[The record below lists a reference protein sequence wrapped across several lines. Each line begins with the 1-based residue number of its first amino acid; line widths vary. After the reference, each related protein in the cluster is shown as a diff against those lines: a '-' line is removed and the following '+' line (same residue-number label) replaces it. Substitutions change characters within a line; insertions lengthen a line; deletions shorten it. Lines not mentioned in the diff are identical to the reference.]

1 MTFELRRNFA
11 FVAAIC
17 LSGSIGMA
25 PVKAVAQ
32 DVEVTSESVATRID
46 VAGRQRMLAERM
58 AAEFCYARSQVD
70 TFESLDELKGG
81 LDLFHGT
88 HTAIKRGDNDAG
100 LFAETNASLL
110 KSWNQVNLL
119 WVPLKGLY
127 EQIIGGEFVSEED
140 FALANGLTVE
150 VRARA
155 NDMVARMRSVYAEEL
170 GGDGFGDALLIDL
183 YGRQRML
190 SQKLS
195 KEVCLAAAGYQLDE
209 TLPELEAT
217 LKLFERSLGAFIEGL
232 PVAGVPKPPTEEI
245 ASQLALANDA
255 WSKISY
261 VPQTIVT
268 GGSLGIKELGVFRTG
283 STDFLRA
290 MNKAVGMLARRR
302 AVKASPLL
310 MPSPDFD
317 FCEAVELSHREND
330 TWETAK

>member
-1 MTFELRRNFA
+1 MTFKVNRNFA
-11 FVAAIC
+11 LATAISVFGFVG
-17 LSGSIGMA
+17 LA
-25 PVKAVAQ
+25 PITASAQ
-32 DVEVTSESVATRID
+32 DVQVTAASVATRID

-58 AAEFCYARSQVD
+58 ASQFCYARSQVD

-81 LDLFHGT
+81 LDLFHNT
-88 HTAIKRGDNDAG
+88 HSGFKRGDADAG
-100 LFAETNASLL
+100 LFAETNASLS
-110 KSWNQVNLL
+110 KSWSQVNLL
-119 WVPLKGLY
+119 WIPLKGLY
-127 EQIIGGEFVSEED
+127 EQILDGEFVSEED

-217 LKLFERSLGAFIEGL
+217 LKLFERSLGAFLEGL

-245 ASQLALANDA
+245 AAQLALANDA
-255 WSKISY
+255 WSEISY

-268 GGSLGIKELGVFRTG
+268 GGSLGIRELSVFRTG
-283 STDFLRA
+283 STDFLNE
-290 MNKAVGMLARRR
+290 MNKAVALLASL
-302 AVKASPLL
+302 KADGS
-310 MPSPDFD
+310 
-317 FCEAVELSHREND
+317 
-330 TWETAK
+330 

>member
-1 MTFELRRNFA
+1 VE
-11 FVAAIC
+11 
-17 LSGSIGMA
+17 SG
-25 PVKAVAQ
+25 Q
-32 DVEVTSESVATRID
+32 
-46 VAGRQRMLAERM
+46 
-58 AAEFCYARSQVD
+58 
-70 TFESLDELKGG
+70 
-81 LDLFHGT
+81 
-88 HTAIKRGDNDAG
+88 
-100 LFAETNASLL
+100 
-110 KSWNQVNLL
+110 
-119 WVPLKGLY
+119 
-127 EQIIGGEFVSEED
+127 
-140 FALANGLTVE
+140 FALGAANGLTVE

-290 MNKAVGMLARRR
+290 MNKAVGMLA
-302 AVKASPLL
+302 ALKQDGS
-310 MPSPDFD
+310 
-317 FCEAVELSHREND
+317 
-330 TWETAK
+330 

>member
-119 WVPLKGLY
+119 WVP
-127 EQIIGGEFVSEED
+127 
-140 FALANGLTVE
+140 
-150 VRARA
+150 
-155 NDMVARMRSVYAEEL
+155 
-170 GGDGFGDALLIDL
+170 
-183 YGRQRML
+183 
-190 SQKLS
+190 
-195 KEVCLAAAGYQLDE
+195 
-209 TLPELEAT
+209 
-217 LKLFERSLGAFIEGL
+217 
-232 PVAGVPKPPTEEI
+232 PT
-245 ASQLALANDA
+245 A
-255 WSKISY
+255 
-261 VPQTIVT
+261 
-268 GGSLGIKELGVFRTG
+268 
-283 STDFLRA
+283 
-290 MNKAVGMLARRR
+290 
-302 AVKASPLL
+302 
-310 MPSPDFD
+310 
-317 FCEAVELSHREND
+317 
-330 TWETAK
+330 